1 MFSYKRKLDTNLKY
15 YISNNSY
22 KNYRVLIQ
30 YKNFQSSIVKKIN
43 SYKGNVY
50 HIIESANLIS
60 AKLNMRGIDR
70 ISEYPE
76 VCKIYLDEY
85 LFLCG
90 LNVTAANKVYFS
102 ENHNLSGA
110 GVGIGLVDSGIF
122 PHSDLVSPSNK
133 IDLFKD
139 LINDLHY
146 PYDDNGHGTSIAGI
160 LCGSGTSS
168 NSMYKGIC
176 CKSKLYCYKA
186 FDKLGKGFAS
196 DILYA
201 IESLSNIA
209 KENNI
214 KILCLPFELLTHNT
228 FITSCFSSV
237 FNYAISKGLIPIVP
251 SGSNSV
257 IETSIMG
264 LGTLPNCITVSGL
277 DTTLPLIK
285 SYPYSSSG
293 PYGKTSKPDLS
304 AACVNI
310 ISLNC
315 NTNYISEKNG
325 VKLYPNKLDIPYKAF
340 SGTSIAAAYICGL
353 CTLLCEKNPSI
364 TFKDMVSLLKVA
376 CEPVQ
381 DIPKPTQ
388 GEGIINVTKL
398 MS

>member
-1 MFSYKRKLDTNLKY
+1 MFSSKKKLDNNLKY
-15 YISNNSY
+15 YISNNCY
-22 KNYRVLIQ
+22 KDYRVLIQ
-30 YKNFQSSIVKKIN
+30 YKDFQSSIVKKIN

-50 HIIESANLIS
+50 HVIESANLIS

-70 ISEYPE
+70 ILEYPE

-90 LNVTAANKVYFS
+90 LNVAAANKVHFS
-102 ENHNLSGA
+102 ENHTLSGA

-122 PHSDLVSPSNK
+122 PHPDLISPSNK
-133 IDLFKD
+133 IELFED
-139 LINDLHY
+139 LINELHY

-160 LCGSGTSS
+160 LCGSGISS
-168 NSMYKGIC
+168 NSIHKGIC

-209 KENNI
+209 KDNNI
-214 KILCLPFELLTHNT
+214 KILCLPFEILTHNT
-228 FITSCFSSV
+228 FIISCFSSL
-237 FNYAISKGLIPIVP
+237 FDYAISKGLIPIVP
-251 SGSNSV
+251 SGSNSSNKG
-257 IETSIMG
+257 SIMG
-264 LGTLPNCITVSGL
+264 IATLPNCITVSGL
-277 DTTLPLIK
+277 DTTLPLIR
-285 SYPYSSSG
+285 SYCYSSCG
-293 PYGKTSKPDLS
+293 PYGKASKPDLS

-310 ISLNC
+310 NSLNS

-325 VKLYPNKLDIPYKAF
+325 IKLYPNKLDIPYKTF
-340 SGTSIAAAYICGL
+340 SGTSIATAYICGL
-353 CTLLCEKNPSI
+353 CSLLCEKNPSI

-376 CEPVQ
+376 CEPVE
-381 DIPKPTQ
+381 DIPKTAQ
-388 GEGIINVTKL
+388 GEGIVNVTKL